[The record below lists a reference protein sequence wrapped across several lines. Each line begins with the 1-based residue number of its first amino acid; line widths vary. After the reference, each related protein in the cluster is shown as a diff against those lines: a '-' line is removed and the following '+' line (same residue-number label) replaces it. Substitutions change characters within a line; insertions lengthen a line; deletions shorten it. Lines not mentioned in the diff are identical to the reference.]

1 MKAVVKKQQKVDSLV
16 KKFEGA
22 ASIYRLNDEKIPVE
36 LDNKLRMSLK
46 SKGVI
51 YTAVKN
57 TLLKKVLEKMN
68 ISGLDE
74 ALKGATSIMIGPEDD
89 PILPAREIEAFHK
102 ENPDFLVAKS
112 LYVEGKVR
120 PGSDI
125 VALSKIPDRAGML
138 AQLVT
143 IILGPGST
151 VAGQIKSLTEK
162 LEKEEAGA
170 TA

>member
-22 ASIYRLNDEKIPVE
+22 ASIYLLNYEKIPVE

-46 SKGVI
+46 SKGVV

-89 PILPAREIEAFHK
+89 PRF
-102 ENPDFLVAKS
+102 
-112 LYVEGKVR
+112 
-120 PGSDI
+120 
-125 VALSKIPDRAGML
+125 
-138 AQLVT
+138 
-143 IILGPGST
+143 
-151 VAGQIKSLTEK
+151 
-162 LEKEEAGA
+162 
-170 TA
+170 

>member
-16 KKFEGA
+16 KEFEGA
-22 ASIYRLNDEKIPVE
+22 ASIFLLNYEKIPVE
-36 LDNKLRMSLK
+36 LDNKLRKGLK
-46 SKGVI
+46 AKGVK
-51 YTAVKN
+51 YVAVKN
-57 TLLKKVLEKMN
+57 TLLKKVFEKMN
-68 ISGLDE
+68 ITGLDA
-74 ALKGATSIMIGPEDD
+74 ALVGATSIMIGPADD
-89 PILPAREIEAFHK
+89 PILPAREVEAFHK
-102 ENPDFLVAKS
+102 ENPDFLVSKS
-112 LYVEGKVR
+112 IYMDNAVR

-125 VALSKIPDRAGML
+125 VELSKIPDRQGML

-151 VAGQIKSLTEK
+151 IAGQIKSLTEK